1 MPFTFKLSQRLA
13 RIRCVVLL
21 LATAALAGCEKPT
34 GITDVAGTLSRLVVS
49 PKVLTLRPN
58 QTADF
63 MAVGLTNTGDTATV
77 AVRWSA
83 TSGAITDTTT
93 LGGRH
98 YGHYKASADTG
109 TAKVIARGTEAGI
122 ADTAVVR
129 VAPIPV
135 MTVTVAPAS
144 ASVLVGQLLVL
155 SATTADSA
163 GNVLSGRPVTWSSS
177 NTTVATVS
185 STGLLTGVASGAA
198 TITATSEG
206 KSGTAEVTVT
216 VAPVATVTVSPGA
229 PSVAIGGTA
238 QLTAA
243 LRDANG
249 NPLSGRTVT
258 WATSDGGVAT
268 VSSTGLV
275 TGVTVGSATITA
287 TSEGKSGS
295 ATVTV
300 TAVAVPVAS
309 VAVSPPTPS
318 LSVGGTVQLTAAP
331 QDSAGNALTGRT
343 VTWASSDATVASV
356 STTGL
361 VRGVAVGSA
370 TITATSEGKS
380 GTAKV
385 TVTTPAPP
393 PPPPPPPPTTGS
405 CLVQSGSLITLS
417 GMQTSTYQNSSAS
430 DGTKFDATAAQWLL
444 NTPDVWGYIGSG
456 ANLCWHGGQILG
468 TVPPAT
474 PYEDALNGYH
484 LMYGVD
490 VHGAS
495 PVVEGL
501 TIFTGG
507 DGITFDAAGDANW
520 TVRGTHMTYIRDDC
534 IENDFLNSGLVDDSF
549 FDGCYDFMS
558 ARAYGTN
565 APDGRANTVTV
576 QNSLIRVQAMDKLY
590 PGIPTPGYGGF
601 WKWSGGGTPNT
612 DNGPMLV
619 VNNTVFRADQQP
631 AEHNGAGLYM
641 APVPGK
647 VKSCANNVMVWLGPG
662 SFPEPLPSC
671 FTVLTGQAGRDYWD
685 RAVAQWKA
693 AHATLVDLAPPIVSL
708 WSPGLSGSSTLT
720 GTVNLVA
727 TAVDDQTL
735 GGVQF
740 RLNGQPIGAEVAT
753 AGTPAKYS
761 LGWDSRAV
769 ANGTYTLTATARDA
783 AGHTTTSDGVTV
795 TISN

>member
-13 RIRCVVLL
+13 RIRWVALL
-21 LATAALAGCEKPT
+21 LTTAALAACEKPVGLT
-34 GITDVAGTLSRLVVS
+34 EVTSTLSRLVVS

-63 MAVGLTNTGDTATV
+63 MAVGLTNAGDTATV
-77 AVRWSA
+77 AVNWSV
-83 TSGAITDTTT
+83 TSGSIAAMSTN
-93 LGGRH
+93 GGRH
-98 YGHYKASADTG
+98 YGRYTATADTG
-109 TAKVIARGTEAGI
+109 TVKVVATGNQAAV
-122 ADTAVVR
+122 ADTALVR
-129 VAPIPV
+129 VTPIPV
-135 MTVTVAPAS
+135 SIVTVAPAP
-144 ASVLVGQLLVL
+144 ASVLVGQLLQL

-163 GNVLSGRPVTWSSS
+163 GNVLSGRAVTWASS
-177 NTTVATVS
+177 NTVVATVS
-185 STGLLTGVASGAA
+185 GTGLLTGVVSGTA

-206 KSGTAEVTVT
+206 TSGTAAVTVT
-216 VAPVATVTVSPGA
+216 VAPVATVGVSPGA
-229 PSVAIGGTA
+229 PSVVIGGTA
-238 QLTAA
+238 QLAAA

-258 WATSDGGVAT
+258 WATSNGGVAT
-268 VSSTGLV
+268 VTATGLV
-275 TGVTVGSATITA
+275 A
-287 TSEGKSGS
+287 
-295 ATVTV
+295 
-300 TAVAVPVAS
+300 
-309 VAVSPPTPS
+309 
-318 LSVGGTVQLTAAP
+318 
-331 QDSAGNALTGRT
+331 
-343 VTWASSDATVASV
+343 
-356 STTGL
+356 
-361 VRGVAVGSA
+361 GVAVGSA

-380 GTAKV
+380 GTATVTVTAVAVPVASVAVSPATASLPVAGTVQLAATPQDSAGKTLAGRTVTWASSASGVATVLASGLVTGVAAGTATITATSEGKSGTASV
-385 TVTTPAPP
+385 TVTTPP

-405 CLVQSGSLITLS
+405 CLLQSGSLITLS
-417 GMQTSTYQNSSAS
+417 GLRTTAYQNTSAPS
-430 DGTKFDATAAQWLL
+430 GTKFDATAAQWLL
-444 NTPDVWGYIGSG
+444 NTPDVWGFIGSS

-468 TVPPAT
+468 TVPPST

-507 DGITFDAAGDANW
+507 DGITFDDPSDANW

-534 IENDFLNSGLVDDSF
+534 IENDYLNSGLVDDSF
-549 FDGCYDFMS
+549 FDGCYDFIS
-558 ARAYGTN
+558 ARAYGAG

-576 QNSLIRVQAMDKLY
+576 QNSLVRVQAMDKLY

-601 WKWSGGGTPNT
+601 WKWSGSGSPNT
-612 DNGPMLV
+612 DIGPSLV
-619 VNNTVFRADQQP
+619 LNNNVFRADQLP
-631 AEHNGAGLYM
+631 AEHNSAGLYM

-647 VKSCANNVMVWLGPG
+647 VTSCANNVMVWLGPG

-693 AHATLVDLAPPIVSL
+693 AHPALIDLAPPIVSL

-727 TAVDDQTL
+727 TAADDQAL
-735 GGVQF
+735 VGVQF
-740 RLNGQPIGAEVAT
+740 QLNGQPIGAEVST
-753 AGTPAKYS
+753 DGPPAKYT
-761 LGWDSRAV
+761 LGWDSHAG

-783 AGHTTTSDGVTV
+783 AGHTTTSAGVTV

>member
-135 MTVTVAPAS
+135 MTVTVA
-144 ASVLVGQLLVL
+144 
-155 SATTADSA
+155 TA
-163 GNVLSGRPVTWSSS
+163 
-177 NTTVATVS
+177 
-185 STGLLTGVASGAA
+185 
-198 TITATSEG
+198 
-206 KSGTAEVTVT
+206 
-216 VAPVATVTVSPGA
+216 
-229 PSVAIGGTA
+229 
-238 QLTAA
+238 
-243 LRDANG
+243 
-249 NPLSGRTVT
+249 
-258 WATSDGGVAT
+258 
-268 VSSTGLV
+268 SSTGLV

-430 DGTKFDATAAQWLL
+430 DGTKFDA
-444 NTPDVWGYIGSG
+444 
-456 ANLCWHGGQILG
+456 
-468 TVPPAT
+468 
-474 PYEDALNGYH
+474 
-484 LMYGVD
+484 
-490 VHGAS
+490 
-495 PVVEGL
+495 
-501 TIFTGG
+501 
-507 DGITFDAAGDANW
+507 
-520 TVRGTHMTYIRDDC
+520 
-534 IENDFLNSGLVDDSF
+534 
-549 FDGCYDFMS
+549 
-558 ARAYGTN
+558 
-565 APDGRANTVTV
+565 
-576 QNSLIRVQAMDKLY
+576 
-590 PGIPTPGYGGF
+590 
-601 WKWSGGGTPNT
+601 
-612 DNGPMLV
+612 
-619 VNNTVFRADQQP
+619 
-631 AEHNGAGLYM
+631 
-641 APVPGK
+641 
-647 VKSCANNVMVWLGPG
+647 
-662 SFPEPLPSC
+662 
-671 FTVLTGQAGRDYWD
+671 
-685 RAVAQWKA
+685 
-693 AHATLVDLAPPIVSL
+693 
-708 WSPGLSGSSTLT
+708 
-720 GTVNLVA
+720 
-727 TAVDDQTL
+727 
-735 GGVQF
+735 
-740 RLNGQPIGAEVAT
+740 
-753 AGTPAKYS
+753 
-761 LGWDSRAV
+761 
-769 ANGTYTLTATARDA
+769 
-783 AGHTTTSDGVTV
+783 
-795 TISN
+795 